1 MIADTQW
8 RYPIQ
13 KRHVSHFEG
22 LDGLRGI
29 AALGVVFAHANGLFK
44 SYVDNTSSYLV
55 VDFFYI
61 LSGFVIAYAYGNR
74 LDQGLSWTGFMRLRL
89 NRLYPML
96 FVGVLVA
103 GLVFVGRQVL
113 LHTGLI
119 TEGVVLTVL
128 SLSLLPVG
136 LLYGLASYPID
147 NPIWSLFFEFVANG
161 VYASPIRRIGRVSA
175 FVLLGLAVVALTA
188 VAVRFGTL
196 SCLGYVGPDSFLAG
210 FVRVAVPFA
219 LGVGIWRL
227 KPFERFPSVPFPL
240 VALALAMVFFFY
252 SSTRWLYD
260 MVAVLI
266 VFPVLVC
273 FGSRAHVGAISLRLC
288 HAARRGSYPLYILH
302 MSVLRTVDMAYKMSH
317 IHIGPMLP
325 MLVAILLSLLVSWGF
340 LRLYDEPFR
349 EWMARRR
356 KNSRLREARVGVT

>member
-1 MIADTQW
+1 MEVV
-8 RYPIQ
+8 IQ
-13 KRHVSHFEG
+13 RRNISQFEG

-44 SYVDNTSSYLV
+44 SYTDDTSSYLV

-61 LSGFVIAYAYGNR
+61 LSGFVIAYAYSSR
-74 LDQGLSWTGFMRLRL
+74 LDQGLSWSGFMRLRL

-103 GLVFVGRQVL
+103 GLVFLGRQVL
-113 LHTGLI
+113 LQTGMI
-119 TEGVVLTVL
+119 TEAVVLTVL

-161 VYASPIRRIGRVSA
+161 VYASPIRRIGRMSA
-175 FVLLGLAVVALTA
+175 FVLLGLAIVALTV
-188 VAVRFGTL
+188 VAMQFGTL

-210 FVRVAVPFA
+210 FVRVSVPFS
-219 LGVGIWRL
+219 LGVAIWRL
-227 KPFERFPSVPFPL
+227 KLFERFPSIPFPM
-240 VALALAMVFFFY
+240 LALGLAIVFFFHG
-252 SSTRWLYD
+252 STRWVYD
-260 MVAVLI
+260 MAAVLI
-266 VFPVLVC
+266 VFPVIVC
-273 FGSRAHVGAISLRLC
+273 FGSRAHVGAFSLRLC
-288 HAARRGSYPLYILH
+288 HISRRGSYPLYILH

-317 IHIGPMLP
+317 IRIGPFVP
-325 MLVAILLSLLVSWGF
+325 MCLAILLSLAVSWGF

-356 KNSRLREARVGVT
+356 KNSRLQAARVGAT